1 MLDALPPTRL
11 DAPAN
16 ACQPACYCNAP
27 GWCVAHTH
35 PQAEHWADTNLR
47 RAGFVTYLPLYAA
60 QVRDRAIP
68 SLRHTVIRPLF
79 TGYLFVQHH
88 RGSSWRPIYE
98 TPGVHS
104 LIRSGS
110 QLQYAP
116 DAAVEALRATQDVRL
131 RPVAAKPQWASGM
144 PCSLAAGP
152 MAGLPAV
159 VLDASSDQVR
169 IGVMFLGQIR
179 QVVVAPESL
188 VSRGEI

>member
-1 MLDALPPTRL
+1 MLDLLPATRL
-11 DAPAN
+11 DAQAN
-16 ACQPACYCNAP
+16 ANQPACYCNSP

-35 PQAEHWADTNLR
+35 PQAERWADTNLR
-47 RAGFVTYLPLYAA
+47 RSGFTTYLPLYAA
-60 QVRDRAIP
+60 QIRDRAIP
-68 SLRHTVIRPLF
+68 SLRHTVVRPLF

-116 DAAVEALRATQDVRL
+116 DAAVEALRATEAVR
-131 RPVAAKPQWASGM
+131 RHPVAHRPSWASGT

-159 VLDASSDQVR
+159 VLDAEGDTVR

-179 QVVVAPESL
+179 QVTVASECL
-188 VSRGEI
+188 VTRS